1 MNSHLCNG
9 KSSESSTPKHRCITY
24 PTGTTG
30 RVRET
35 VSAVGFTLLAMAKV
49 LWNTVL
55 TSSREKVALKKIDIK
70 GVKLVD
76 PLRTYGSLGAEDQVT
91 VKFPAEVGLIGVFR
105 VRAEARGATAAA
117 RRLTNPKIQHKRFY
131 IDRRERTRAC

>member
-1 MNSHLCNG
+1 
-9 KSSESSTPKHRCITY
+9 
-24 PTGTTG
+24 
-30 RVRET
+30 VRET

-55 TSSREKVALKKIDIK
+55 TSSREKV
-70 GVKLVD
+70 
-76 PLRTYGSLGAEDQVT
+76 TGSLAADDQVT

-117 RRLTNPKIQHKRFY
+117 RRASLLNIFRS
-131 IDRRERTRAC
+131 